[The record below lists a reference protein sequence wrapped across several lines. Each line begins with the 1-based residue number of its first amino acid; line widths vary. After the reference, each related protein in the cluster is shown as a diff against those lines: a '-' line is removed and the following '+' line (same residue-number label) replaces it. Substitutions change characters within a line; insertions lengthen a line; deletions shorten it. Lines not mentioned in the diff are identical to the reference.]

1 MEISYGRVV
10 LFAADLL
17 PPWIQWREVWIIVIV
32 VSNRG
37 WMNGLIMLSCF
48 CCDLWSCYC
57 YYMNQYPQLSST
69 EISHYVACLAANSTA
84 WEFGL
89 STMFTIVFRNGRV
102 YAWCRTWAILVF
114 FNMCQYSWFPCSFG
128 DYCWEICPLLC
139 IVPFH
144 PRVEYS
150 LVVLYPGSCFVW
162 ISYIHIP
169 TCSISV

>member
-17 PPWIQWREVWIIVIV
+17 PPWIRWREVWIIVIV

-48 CCDLWSCYC
+48 CFDLWSCYC

-89 STMFTIVFRNGRV
+89 HTCSRLRSVMDVFMHDAERGLFWFSSTCVNIHG
-102 YAWCRTWAILVF
+102 
-114 FNMCQYSWFPCSFG
+114 
-128 DYCWEICPLLC
+128 
-139 IVPFH
+139 
-144 PRVEYS
+144 S
-150 LVVLYPGSCFVW
+150 LVLLEIIAGRFARCVVLCHF
-162 ISYIHIP
+162 
-169 TCSISV
+169 TLE